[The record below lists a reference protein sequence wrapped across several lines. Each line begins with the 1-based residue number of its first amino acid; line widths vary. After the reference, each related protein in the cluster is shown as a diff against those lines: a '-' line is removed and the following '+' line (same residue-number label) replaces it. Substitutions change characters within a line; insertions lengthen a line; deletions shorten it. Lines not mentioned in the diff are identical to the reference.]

1 MAKKAKES
9 KKEEK
14 KAEAQPI
21 PPEGMPFP
29 ELTEEQ
35 RKEIEKKMKEVSA
48 KVEKFAKAAKEKFE
62 NYILGVSILPP
73 EKKGQKEIN
82 TLVLVDD
89 TDSQRMT
96 KSELRDKLAAILTEI
111 GKKDDIIPSVLLSTE
126 LWQACF
132 DSNYEHLQTIA
143 ISQPVY
149 DKGVL
154 DAVRISEIHKQMV
167 LKKFDKYIVSYV
179 ACGALFRGEGNEKS
193 DIDVFIVIDD
203 TDVKKMTRTELR
215 DRLMSIIYQ
224 MAFEASALTGVKRQL
239 HIQTYLLTDFW
250 EILKDSASPVIFTF
264 LRDGIPFFDRGIYMP
279 WKHLLDMGRIR
290 PSREAIRKFN
300 TSGDHFFDAAKRKLL
315 QIGVEDAYYAVL
327 NPSQAALMMKGFNP
341 PTHRETGRLMREVF
355 VQKEKLLEPKYAD
368 ILEEMIGL
376 FKKWEYAEINELSGK
391 EVDEIMKKCESYR
404 KRIEKLFK
412 QIESQADKESM
423 LIIYDQ
429 AVAAARE
436 ALAIESDKEVKD
448 ATLMKMFQEKLVDTG
463 KIPEAIFRKLEIV
476 VNAKK
481 DFDSNKITQSE
492 IDTAERE
499 SRLFIRTMLE
509 FVQRH
514 RMREAERKT
523 IRVKHKEGVAE
534 IVVLD
539 KGLFIITPDKIE
551 KSAFK
556 EDGSLGPIKASNK
569 EEVDAAVS
577 EGGKVVATLSSKA
590 IENLKAHLG
599 SDLELMV

>member
-1 MAKKAKES
+1 MAKKAKKQEP
-9 KKEEK
+9 
-14 KAEAQPI
+14 EAPQAV
-21 PPEGMPFP
+21 PPEGMPYP
-29 ELTEEQ
+29 ELTEEEK
-35 RKEIEKKMKEVSA
+35 KEIEKKMKEIKK
-48 KVEKFAKAAKEKFE
+48 KVEKFSKSAREKFE

-82 TLVLVDD
+82 VLVLVDD
-89 TDSQRMT
+89 SDSKRMT
-96 KSELRDKLAAILTEI
+96 KAELRDKLSAILTEL
-111 GKKDDIIPSVLLSTE
+111 GKKDEIVPNVLLSTE
-126 LWQACF
+126 LWQSCF
-132 DSNYEHLQTIA
+132 DGNYEHLQTIA
-143 ISQPVY
+143 ISQPVF

-154 DAVRISEIHKQMV
+154 DAVRVSEVHKQMV

-203 TDVKKMTRTELR
+203 TDVKKMTRMELR

-224 MAFEASALTGVKRQL
+224 MAFEAGAITGVKRQL

-264 LRDGIPFFDRGIYMP
+264 LRDGIPFYDRGIYMP
-279 WKHLLDMGRIR
+279 WKHLLDMGRIK

-300 TSGDHFFDAAKRKLL
+300 TSGDHFFDTAKRKLL

-376 FKKWEYAEINELSGK
+376 FKKWEYAEVKELSGK
-391 EVDEIMKKCESYR
+391 EVDEIMKKCELFR
-404 KRIEKLFK
+404 KRVEKLFK
-412 QIESQADKESM
+412 QIETQADKETM

-429 AVAAARE
+429 TIAAVRE

-448 ATLMKMFQEKLVDTG
+448 ATVLKMFQEKLVDSG

-476 VNAKK
+476 MKAKK

-499 SRLFIRTMLE
+499 SRLLIRILLE

-514 RMREAERKT
+514 KMKDVERKT
-523 IRVKHKEGVAE
+523 VRVKHKEGVAE
-534 IVVLD
+534 I
-539 KGLFIITPDKIE
+539 
-551 KSAFK
+551 
-556 EDGSLGPIKASNK
+556 
-569 EEVDAAVS
+569 
-577 EGGKVVATLSSKA
+577 
-590 IENLKAHLG
+590 
-599 SDLELMV
+599 

>member
-1 MAKKAKES
+1 MAKKAKKQEN
-9 KKEEK
+9 
-14 KAEAQPI
+14 EAPQAV

-29 ELTEEQ
+29 ELTEEE
-35 RKEIEKKMKEVSA
+35 RKEIEKKMKEIKK
-48 KVEKFAKAAKEKFE
+48 KVDKFAKAALEKFE
-62 NYILGVSILPP
+62 NYILGISILPP

-89 TDSQRMT
+89 SDSKRMT
-96 KSELRDKLAAILTEI
+96 KSELRDKLMAILTEI
-111 GKKDDIIPSVLLSTE
+111 GKKDEIVPSVLLSTE
-126 LWQACF
+126 LWQSCF
-132 DSNYEHLQTIA
+132 DGNYEHLQTIA

-154 DAVRISEIHKQMV
+154 DAVRISEVHKQMV

-203 TDVKKMTRTELR
+203 TDVKKMTRMELR

-224 MAFEASALTGVKRQL
+224 MAFEAGAITGVKRQL

-264 LRDGIPFFDRGIYMP
+264 LRDGIPFYDRGIYMP
-279 WKHLLDMGRIR
+279 WKHLLDMGRIK

-300 TSGDHFFDAAKRKLL
+300 TSGDHFFDTAKRKLL

-355 VQKEKLLEPKYAD
+355 VQKEKLLEVKYAD

-376 FKKWEYAEINELSGK
+376 FKKWEYAEVKELSGK
-391 EVDEIMKKCESYR
+391 QVDEIMKKCELFR

-412 QIESQADKESM
+412 QIETQADKETM

-429 AVAAARE
+429 TVAAARE

-448 ATLMKMFQEKLVDTG
+448 ATLMKMFQEKLVDSG

-476 VNAKK
+476 MKAKK

-499 SRLFIRTMLE
+499 SRLLIRILLE

-514 RMREAERKT
+514 KLKDVERKT
-523 IRVKHKEGVAE
+523 VRVKHKEGVAE
-534 IVVLD
+534 IIVLE
-539 KGLFIITPDKIE
+539 KGLFIISPDKIE
-551 KSAFK
+551 KAAFK
-556 EDGSLGPIKASNK
+556 QDGSLGPIKESNG
-569 EEVDAAVS
+569 EEIDAAFA
-577 EGGKVVATLSSKA
+577 EGSKVIATLSSKA
-590 IENLKAHLG
+590 LENLKEHLG

>member
-9 KKEEK
+9 KK
-14 KAEAQPI
+14 AAQPAQ
-21 PPEGMPFP
+21 PMQQGEAPFP

-35 RKEIEKKMKEVSA
+35 KKEIEKKMKEVKA
-48 KVEKFAKAAKEKFE
+48 KVDKFAKAAKEKFE
-62 NYILGVSILPP
+62 DYILGISILPP
-73 EKKGQKEIN
+73 EKKGQEEIN

-89 TDSQRMT
+89 SDSKRMT
-96 KSELRDKLAAILTEI
+96 KNELRDKLSAILTEI
-111 GKKDDIIPSVLLSTE
+111 GKKDKIVPNVLLSTE
-126 LWQACF
+126 LWQSCF

-154 DAVRISEIHKQMV
+154 DAVRISEVHKQMV

-193 DIDVFIVIDD
+193 DIDVFIIIDD

-224 MAFEASALTGVKRQL
+224 MAFEASAITGVKRQL

-279 WKHLLDMGRIR
+279 WKHLLDMGRIK

-300 TSGDHFFDAAKRKLL
+300 MSGDHFFDAAKRKLL
-315 QIGVEDAYYAVL
+315 QVGVEDAYYAVL

-368 ILEEMIGL
+368 VLEEMIGL
-376 FKKWEYAEINELSGK
+376 FKKWEYAEVSELTGK
-391 EVDEIMKKCESYR
+391 QVDEIMKKCDQYR
-404 KRIEKLFK
+404 KRITKLFK
-412 QIESQADKESM
+412 QIETQADKETM

-429 AVAAARE
+429 TVAAARE
-436 ALAIESDKEVKD
+436 ALAIESDKEIKD
-448 ATLMKMFQEKLVDTG
+448 TTLMKMFKENLVDSG
-463 KIPEAIFRKLEIV
+463 KIPEAIYRKLELV
-476 VNAKK
+476 MKAKK
-481 DFDSNKITQSE
+481 NFDSNKITQSE

-509 FVQRH
+509 YVQRH
-514 RMREAERKT
+514 RLKETERKT
-523 IRVKHKEGVAE
+523 VRLKHKEGIAE
-534 IVVLD
+534 IIVLD
-539 KGLFIITPDKIE
+539 KGLFIITPDKVE
-551 KSAFK
+551 KAAFK
-556 EDGSLGPIKASNK
+556 EDGSLGPIKESSK
-569 EEVDAAVS
+569 KEVDEAVS
-577 EGGKVVATLSSKA
+577 EGKKVVASLTSKA
-590 IENLKAHLG
+590 IENLKKHLG